1 MQRILATDLDGT
13 LIPLEGHSQNRSD
26 LRTLATLIETSGC
39 TLVFVTGR
47 HLASVEDVRS
57 QEELPRPDWIICD
70 VGTSIYH
77 LNDAGVPMLVS
88 QYAEHLG
95 ELCKTMSREHLVDM
109 LAEVAGLRMQES
121 EKQGPFKLSYYIEQ
135 TLLQDVERQITTLLQ
150 RHEAPYSLICSVDP
164 FNGDG
169 LVDLLPQGVSK
180 NFALA
185 WWTEHV
191 NAKRE
196 SILFAGDSGND
207 FAPLTAGYRGILVA
221 NSPPDL
227 ADRILSV
234 HQDRNWIGRLF
245 RATQQATSGVL
256 EGCQHFGLF
265 APT

>member
-1 MQRILATDLDGT
+1 
-13 LIPLEGHSQNRSD
+13 
-26 LRTLATLIETSGC
+26 
-39 TLVFVTGR
+39 FVTGR
-47 HLASVEDVRS
+47 HLASVEDVRV
-57 QEELPRPDWIICD
+57 QEELPCPHWIICD

-77 LNDAGVPMLVS
+77 LNDSGVPELVS
-88 QYAEHLG
+88 QYAEHLAA
-95 ELCKTMSREHLVDM
+95 LCSSMSREHLVDI

-135 TLLQDVERQITTLLQ
+135 SLLQNAEQHILSLLQ

-180 NFALA
+180 DFALA

-191 NAKRE
+191 NANRE

-234 HQDRNWIGRLF
+234 HQDRNWSGRLF

-256 EGCQHFGLF
+256 EGCRHFGLF
-265 APT
+265 EPH

>member
-13 LIPLEGHSQNRSD
+13 LIPLDGHSQNRAD
-26 LRTLATLIETSGC
+26 LSKLSTLIESSGC

-47 HLASVEDVRS
+47 HLASVEDVRV
-57 QEELPRPDWIICD
+57 QEELPCPHWIICD

-77 LNDAGVPMLVS
+77 LNDSGVPELVS
-88 QYAEHLG
+88 QYAEHLAA
-95 ELCKTMSREHLVDM
+95 LCSSMSREHLVDI

-135 TLLQDVERQITTLLQ
+135 SLLQNAEQHILSLLQ

-180 NFALA
+180 DFALA

-191 NAKRE
+191 NANRE

-234 HQDRNWIGRLF
+234 HQDRNWSGRLY

-256 EGCQHFGLF
+256 EGCRHFGLF
-265 APT
+265 EPH